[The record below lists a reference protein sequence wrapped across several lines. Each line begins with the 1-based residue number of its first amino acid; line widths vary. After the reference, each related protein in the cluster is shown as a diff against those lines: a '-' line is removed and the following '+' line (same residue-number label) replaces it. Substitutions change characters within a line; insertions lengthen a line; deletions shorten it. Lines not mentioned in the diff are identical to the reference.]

1 MAGLSLHSETPGGYT
16 RSVMTGRHASLTVV
30 LLAAIAA
37 AFLASCATSSGST
50 ASRVAVTEGTA
61 APQEKPPTE
70 VPTSKQGLEVVSD
83 PDRAEVWVDGDFKGL
98 TPFIVTDIPQGWHR
112 LTIRK
117 SGYREVSTWLQF
129 TSDYMLYQTSL
140 VENTGFLQIDVS
152 PPDSIVTVGGTTVAP
167 GLQKLPVGSYA
178 VLVRAFGYEDFK
190 EDVIVSEKV
199 VTPLSVTLTP
209 TPFQITS
216 LSLPHARVNPDN
228 PGLLGTL
235 EAQFSV
241 SGPGAGQVDVY
252 SQGSDLV
259 YSSVLPGFTTWD
271 QTFSWNLHDSKGE
284 ALPDGDYRLV
294 ISGKGSDGESSEQ
307 EATLSVD
314 RTLKIAPRSV
324 WSGSSGLLYAPVA
337 EVLPYE
343 EFQASVLGAAYFGGA
358 IYPSSGGTF
367 FRAPLSLGIRAGI
380 GDRLEIDA
388 SGAIIPSSVA
398 IPFAVSAAIRW
409 NFLSPKGERGLEA
422 AVEGKAS
429 FQYDSSPTGGNV
441 LLTDTFANFTGLD
454 VALPLQL
461 VLGPVSLLGSLGL
474 TGSLWTPYGS
484 TTPSPVAWLY
494 LRGGLMADLGTVT
507 TGVSATM
514 RTQPLPGG
522 FPAVGSTV
530 PLQLGAEVH
539 WLVPGTRILASG
551 IVAGEFDSIS
561 SYYFMGGGGLGFL
574 Y

>member
-1 MAGLSLHSETPGGYT
+1 MHSATLGGYT
-16 RSVMTGRHASLTVV
+16 PLVMTGHCASKTAL
-30 LLAAIAA
+30 LLAALAA
-37 AFLASCATSSGST
+37 ALLASCATSSGST
-50 ASRVAVTEGTA
+50 AGKVTVTEGTA

-98 TPFIVTDIPQGWHR
+98 TPFIVTDIAQGWHR
-112 LTIRK
+112 LTLRK

-140 VENTGFLQIDVS
+140 VEITGFLRIDVS
-152 PPDSIVTVGGTTVAP
+152 PADSIITVGSTTVSP
-167 GLQKLPVGSYA
+167 GLQELPVGSYS
-178 VLVRAFGYEDFK
+178 VLVRAFGYADFR
-190 EDVIVSEKV
+190 ESVIITEKV
-199 VTPLSVTLTP
+199 VTPLSVTLTQ
-209 TPFQITS
+209 TPFSITS

-228 PGLLGTL
+228 PGLLGTV
-235 EAQFSV
+235 EAVFSV
-241 SGPGAGQVDVY
+241 SGPGSGQVDVY
-252 SQGSDLV
+252 NQGSEVV
-259 YSSVLPGFTTWD
+259 YSRILPGFTTWD
-271 QTFSWNLHDSKGE
+271 QTFMWNLHDSKGD

-294 ISGKGSDGESSEQ
+294 VSGQGSDGESSQQ
-307 EATLSVD
+307 EAALSVD

-337 EVLPYE
+337 EVLPND
-343 EFQASVLGAAYFGGA
+343 EFQASVLGAAY
-358 IYPSSGGTF
+358 SVGTV
-367 FRAPLSLGIRAGI
+367 FRAPLSLGIRLGI
-380 GDRLEIDA
+380 GSRLEIDA

-398 IPFAVSAAIRW
+398 IPFALGAAIRW
-409 NFLSPKGERGLEA
+409 NFLSPTGEYGLEA

-461 VLGPVSLLGSLGL
+461 VLGPVSLLGSLGV
-474 TGSLWTPYGS
+474 TTSLWSPYGS
-484 TTPSPVAWLY
+484 TTPSLLAFLY
-494 LRGGLMADLGTVT
+494 IRGGIIADLGSVM
-507 TGVSATM
+507 TGLSVSM

-522 FPAVGSTV
+522 FPALGSSV

-551 IVAGEFDSIS
+551 IVAGEFDSVS
-561 SYYFMGGGGLGFL
+561 SYYFLGGGGLGFL